1 MWNTQYIY
9 HSSLVWP
16 FQPHLLDFSSLDPP
30 LSPQFPPLVLLRWS
44 SSGPWLGRAV
54 PWLEGSTVLV
64 PILAAS
70 SVGFDGAARS
80 REGEPGPGSVLSP
93 TLPTPFHQP
102 LRKHRLPGPSWR
114 RVAPDTPPHTLCS
127 SVLLCFWAS
136 PKETLAL
143 CPVSLGRSGALLGRD
158 HVSSFRP
165 VPTCPH
171 LGYISC
177 FNLGPPIMGVFPLR
191 CSRGEAALFRLL
203 PCPSH
208 NRGAQRVVP
217 LQTRALCRRE

>member
-80 REGEPGPGSVLSP
+80 GEGEPGPGSVLSP

-102 LRKHRLPGPSWR
+102 PRRHRFPGPSWR
-114 RVAPDTPPHTLCS
+114 RVAPDTPLPHPVTAQCS
-127 SVLLCFWAS
+127 CVSGPLLRRHW
-136 PKETLAL
+136 LYAL
-143 CPVSLGRSGALLGRD
+143 CPYVDQGLSWEGTTWPPSDQCPPSPTLATSLPSAW
-158 HVSSFRP
+158 
-165 VPTCPH
+165 
-171 LGYISC
+171 
-177 FNLGPPIMGVFPLR
+177 GP
-191 CSRGEAALFRLL
+191 
-203 PCPSH
+203 
-208 NRGAQRVVP
+208 Q
-217 LQTRALCRRE
+217 